1 VARRSGGFA
10 VLADPSPSRS
20 GRMDR
25 RHLSL
30 SRRTAG
36 AVLLG
41 WLGGSLVGL
50 AVGVTRLIARYPRTA
65 AAVLLGWLLVHRAGP
80 IPVVLVLAAFVV
92 GLLGWRL
99 ASPDSFRSHGR
110 PMLRGGWRR
119 LTRYGPRWRHLMSR
133 HGLVLADGRLEV
145 WPRLVRVR
153 STGWRDSLLVA
164 LRHGQGPA
172 HIEAV
177 TEELAHAC
185 RARDAR
191 VRSDR
196 PGRVWIDLLVRD
208 PLAAVIPALPIPA
221 DVAVVDLAGV
231 PIGRAEDGSP
241 WRLPL
246 LGSHVL
252 VAGATGSGK
261 GSVVWSVLCA
271 LLPGIRAGLVQVWA
285 VDPKGGMELD
295 PGRPLFTRYEDAS
308 PEAMVELLED
318 AVAVLQRRA
327 RRLKDSGVRRLVPS
341 VAKPFVLVVVDEL
354 AALTAYQP
362 DRKLK
367 SRADVAIQLLTSQ
380 GRAPGVCLLAALQD
394 PAKEVLPYRNLF
406 PVRVALWLDE
416 PGQADM
422 VLGAQARERGAR
434 CDQIPPGLPGV
445 GYVKVDGVREPV
457 RVRAGWVTD
466 ADITAMSTAVDAD
479 VAPVE
484 TDAFATVV
492 AGLDTGP
499 PATAAAGAPT
509 PR

>member
-1 VARRSGGFA
+1 VARRSGEFA
-10 VLADPSPSRS
+10 LLADPSPSRF
-20 GRMDR
+20 GRVGR
-25 RHLSL
+25 HHLSVP
-30 SRRTAG
+30 RRTAG

-41 WLGGSLVGL
+41 WLAGSLGGL
-50 AVGVTRLIARYPRTA
+50 LVGVARLVLRYPRTA
-65 AAVLLGWLLVHRAGP
+65 AAAVLGWLLLHRGGLVP
-80 IPVVLVLAAFVV
+80 IAVLALGVAV

-99 ASPDSFRSHGR
+99 TRPDSFRSHGR
-110 PMLRGGWRR
+110 PVLWGGWRR

-133 HGLVLADGRLEV
+133 HGLVLCDGRLEV

-172 HIEAV
+172 HVEAV
-177 TEELAHAC
+177 TEALAHAC

-191 VRSDR
+191 VRLDR

-208 PLAAVIPALPIPA
+208 PLAAVMPALPVPTDA
-221 DVAVVDLAGV
+221 AAVDLAAV

-241 WRLPL
+241 WCLPL
-246 LGSHVL
+246 LGAHVL

-261 GSVVWSVLCA
+261 GSVVWSVLRA
-271 LLPGIRAGLVQVWA
+271 LLPGIRAGSVQVWA
-285 VDPKGGMELD
+285 VDPKGGMELG
-295 PGRPLFTRYEDAS
+295 PGRSLFARYEDTS

-327 RRLKDSGVRRLVPS
+327 RRLKEQAVRRLVPS
-341 VAKPFVLVVVDEL
+341 TAEPFVLVVVDEL
-354 AALTAYQP
+354 AALTAYQA

-367 SRADVAIQLLTSQ
+367 ARADTAIQLLTSQ

-406 PVRVALWLDE
+406 PVRVALRLDE

-434 CDQIPPGLPGV
+434 CDQIPPSLPGV

-466 ADITAMSTAVDAD
+466 ADITAMTAAVD
-479 VAPVE
+479 PVE
-484 TDAFATVV
+484 REAFTAIV
-492 AGLDTGP
+492 AGLDSDTGP
-499 PATAAAGAPT
+499 PAATAA
-509 PR
+509 

>member
-10 VLADPSPSRS
+10 LLADPSPSRS
-20 GRMDR
+20 GRVDR
-25 RHLSL
+25 RHVSL
-30 SRRTAG
+30 PRRTAG
-36 AVLLG
+36 AVLLC
-41 WLGGSLVGL
+41 WLGGLLGGLLVGVARL
-50 AVGVTRLIARYPRTA
+50 VTRYPRTTA
-65 AAVLLGWLLVHRAGP
+65 AALLGWLLVHRTGP
-80 IPVVLVLAAFVV
+80 LPFALVGLGVVA

-99 ASPDSFRSHGR
+99 AFPESFRSRAR
-110 PMLRGGWRR
+110 PVLLGGWRR
-119 LTRYGPRWRHLMSR
+119 LTRYGPRWRHLMAR

-145 WPRLVRVR
+145 WPRLVQVR

-172 HIEAV
+172 HVEAV

-191 VRSDR
+191 VRLDR

-208 PLAAVIPALPIPA
+208 PLAAVIPALPIPTDA
-221 DVAVVDLAGV
+221 AAVDLAAM
-231 PIGRAEDGSP
+231 PIGMAEDGSP

-246 LGSHVL
+246 LGAHVL

-261 GSVVWSVLCA
+261 GSVVWSVLRA
-271 LLPGIRAGLVQVWA
+271 LVPGIRAGVVQVWA
-285 VDPKGGMELD
+285 VDPKGGMELG
-295 PGRPLFTRYEDAS
+295 PGRPLFHRYEDAG

-327 RRLKDSGVRRLVPS
+327 CRLKDAGVRRLTPS
-341 VAKPFVLVVVDEL
+341 VAEPFVLVVVDEM
-354 AALTAYQP
+354 AALTAYQA

-406 PVRVALWLDE
+406 PVRVALRLDE

-422 VLGAQARERGAR
+422 VLGANARERGAR
-434 CDQIPPGLPGV
+434 CDQIPPSLPGV

-457 RVRAGWVTD
+457 RVSAAWVTD
-466 ADITAMSTAVDAD
+466 NDITAMTTAV

-484 TDAFATVV
+484 PDAFAAIVG
-492 AGLDTGP
+492 GLVTGP
-499 PATAAAGAPT
+499 PAAAAA
-509 PR
+509 

>member
-10 VLADPSPSRS
+10 LLADPSPSRL
-20 GRMDR
+20 GRVDR
-25 RHLSL
+25 RHLAL
-30 SRRTAG
+30 PRRTAG

-41 WLGGSLVGL
+41 WLAGSLGGL
-50 AVGVTRLIARYPRTA
+50 VVGVGRLVTRYPRSTA
-65 AAVLLGWLLVHRAGP
+65 AALLGWLLVDRAGLLP
-80 IPVVLVLAAFVV
+80 LGLLAAAFVTA
-92 GLLGWRL
+92 LLGWRL
-99 ASPDSFRSHGR
+99 GYPDTFRSHGR
-110 PMLRGGWRR
+110 PVLLGGWRR
-119 LTRYGPRWRHLMSR
+119 LSRYGPRWRHLMSR
-133 HGLVLADGRLEV
+133 HGLVLYDGQLEV

-164 LRHGQGPA
+164 LRHGQSPA
-172 HIEAV
+172 HVEAV

-191 VRSDR
+191 VRLDR

-221 DVAVVDLAGV
+221 DAAAADVTAV
-231 PIGRAEDGSP
+231 PIGRAEDGTP
-241 WRLPL
+241 WCVPL

-261 GSVVWSVLCA
+261 GSVVWSVLRA
-271 LLPGIRAGLVQVWA
+271 LLPGIESGLVQVWA
-285 VDPKGGMELD
+285 VDPKGGMELG
-295 PGRPLFTRYEDAS
+295 PGRPLFARYEDGS

-341 VAKPFVLVVVDEL
+341 VTEPFVLVVVDEL
-354 AALTAYQP
+354 AALTAYQA

-367 SRADVAIQLLTSQ
+367 ARADTAIQLLTSQ

-406 PVRVALWLDE
+406 PVRVALRLDE
-416 PGQADM
+416 VGQADM

-434 CDQIPPGLPGV
+434 CDQIPPSLPGV
-445 GYVKVDGVREPV
+445 GYVKVDGIREPV

-466 ADITAMSTAVDAD
+466 DDIAAMTAAAAVTD
-479 VAPVE
+479 PVE
-484 TDAFATVV
+484 PDAFTAIVS
-492 AGLDTGP
+492 GLDSDTGP
-499 PATAAAGAPT
+499 PAATAA
-509 PR
+509 

>member
-10 VLADPSPSRS
+10 LLADPSPSRP
-20 GRMDR
+20 GRVDR

-30 SRRTAG
+30 PRRTAG
-36 AVLLG
+36 AVVLG
-41 WLGGSLVGL
+41 WLAGALGGVLVGVARL
-50 AVGVTRLIARYPRTA
+50 VTRYPRTSA
-65 AAVLLGWLLVHRAGP
+65 AALLGWQLVERAGP
-80 IPVVLVLAAFVV
+80 IPFVLVLAGFVV
-92 GLLGWRL
+92 GMLGWRL
-99 ASPDSFRSHGR
+99 AFPNSFRSQGR
-110 PMLRGGWRR
+110 PVLWGYWRR
-119 LTRYGPRWRHLMSR
+119 VTRYGPRWRHLMSR
-133 HGLVLADGRLEV
+133 HGLVLCDGRLEV

-164 LRHGQGPA
+164 LRHGQAPA

-185 RARDAR
+185 RARECR
-191 VRSDR
+191 VRVDR
-196 PGRVWIDLLVRD
+196 PGRVWVDLLVRD

-221 DVAVVDLAGV
+221 NAAVVDLSAV

-246 LGSHVL
+246 LGAHVL

-261 GSVVWSVLCA
+261 GSVVWSVLRA
-271 LLPGIRAGLVQVWA
+271 LLPDIRAGLVQVWA
-285 VDPKGGMELD
+285 VDPKGGMELG
-295 PGRPLFTRYEDAS
+295 PGRPLFTRYEDAG

-327 RRLKDSGVRRLVPS
+327 RRLKEQGIRRLTPS
-341 VAKPFVLVVVDEL
+341 TAEPLVLVVVDEL
-354 AALTAYQP
+354 AALTAYQA
-362 DRKLK
+362 DRKVK
-367 SRADVAIQLLTSQ
+367 ARADVAIQLLTSQ

-406 PVRVALWLDE
+406 PVRVALRLDE

-445 GYVKVDGVREPV
+445 GYVKADGVREPA

-466 ADITAMSTAVDAD
+466 ADITAMTAAVVD
-479 VAPVE
+479 PVGR
-484 TDAFATVV
+484 DAFAAIVSR
-492 AGLDTGP
+492 LDSDTGP
-499 PATAAAGAPT
+499 PAADAA
-509 PR
+509 